1 VQLKSLACAIAATLA
16 LCCLWPVSA
25 QEFPVRTVRIV
36 VPYPPGG
43 GVDGMA
49 RPLAERLARVWNQPV
64 VVENKAGAATM
75 IGGEAVARA
84 AADGHTLLLT
94 SDSSITSNPHLYP
107 KMPFDPIRDLAPVT
121 QLIDLHQMVVAH
133 PSVAANT
140 LQELVALAK
149 AKPGALNY
157 GSYGGGS
164 QPHLLFEALKAQTGV
179 QIAHIPYKGIAPA
192 LTAAIAG
199 EVQLTLGGAATTRGH
214 FQAGRLKP
222 LAIARSQRLALY
234 PDVPTL
240 REAGFADADPRPWF
254 GVFAPAATPRGL
266 VERIR
271 RDIAAVLAEPEFR
284 EREITGKG
292 YTGVGSTP
300 DEFAAFVRA
309 DLEYKG
315 RLIRVSGAKAE

>member
-1 VQLKSLACAIAATLA
+1 MLNLMWLAAPCLFAQAWLTPAT
-16 LCCLWPVSA
+16 A
-25 QEFPVRTVRIV
+25 QDFPVRAVRIV
-36 VPYPPGG
+36 VPYPAGG
-43 GVDGMA
+43 GVDGLA
-49 RPLAERLARVWNQPV
+49 RPLAERLSRTWNHPV
-64 VVENKAGAATM
+64 VTENKAGAATQ
-75 IGGEAVARA
+75 IGGDAVAKA
-84 AADGHTLLLT
+84 APDGHTLLLT

-107 KMPFDPIRDLAPVT
+107 KMPFDPIRDLVPVT

-133 PSVAANT
+133 PSVGANT
-140 LQELVALAK
+140 LQELVALAR
-149 AKPGALNY
+149 ARPGALNY
-157 GSYGGGS
+157 GSYGSGS
-164 QPHLLFEALKAQTGV
+164 QPHLLFEALKAQTGI

-192 LTAAIAG
+192 LTAAVGG

-214 FQAGRLKP
+214 FQTGRLKP
-222 LAIARSQRLALY
+222 LAIARQERLALY

-240 REAGFADADPRPWF
+240 REAGYPDVDPRPWF

-271 RDIAAVLAEPEFR
+271 RDIANVLAEHDFR

-309 DLEYKG
+309 DLDYKG